1 MSVRSRLRS
10 QAIQVL
16 LGDRSRAVQRFA
28 AEAKRRLTGSQHK
41 VTVFLQLDDPYSYL
55 LSLYLPCVAE
65 EYDVALRFRLTQSVG
80 DDFQPEPGLL
90 AEYALQDCE
99 MLAGE
104 LGVAFLDKGDAPVV
118 EHRRALLGVLAAAA
132 DSDDFPALLCAVL
145 SGYWRGDVEG
155 VARMLGGQGG
165 EDDSGAALIAA
176 NQDKLRDLGHY
187 DAATMHYGGEWYRGI
202 DRLQHLLER
211 LDELG
216 ARRQSGLGPE
226 LAAIRQV
233 TRLTLPATVPSRA
246 QDLPP
251 LDFYFSFRSPYS
263 YLAMQRTLA
272 IADAWQLTLR
282 LRPVL
287 PMVMRGQA
295 VPRAKLAYIGKDAKR
310 EAERHGIEF
319 GSWCDP
325 LGAGVERCL
334 AVLAYAT
341 TEHKSRDFM
350 LAAAE
355 HIWSKGTDVATDS
368 GMRRVTDSLG
378 LFWPDVLASMHDES
392 WRPQVEANQAALAEA
407 GAWGV
412 PTFVFGTLCLWGQDR
427 LWLLAR
433 QIEDRCQDG
442 EGIMV

>member
-10 QAIQVL
+10 QAISVL

-28 AEAKRRLTGSQHK
+28 AEAKRRLTGSQHE
-41 VTVFLQLDDPYSYL
+41 VVVFLQLDDPYSYL
-55 LSLYLPCVAE
+55 LSLYLPWVAD
-65 EYDVALRFRLTQSVG
+65 EYDVALRFHLAQSVG
-80 DDFQPEPGLL
+80 EEFQPEPGLL
-90 AEYALQDCE
+90 AEYALQDCR

-104 LGVAFLDKGDAPVV
+104 LGVPFLDKGDAPVV
-118 EHRRALLGVLAAAA
+118 EHRLVLLDVLASAA
-132 DSDDFPALLCAVL
+132 DSDDFATMLCAVL

-155 VARMLGGQGG
+155 IARMLGGQGG
-165 EDDSGAALIAA
+165 EGGGAALIAA
-176 NQDKLRDLGHY
+176 NQEKLLSLGHY
-187 DAATMHYGGEWYRGI
+187 DAATMFYGGEWYRGI

-211 LDELG
+211 LDSVG
-216 ARRQSGLGPE
+216 ARRQPAMGPE
-226 LAAIRQV
+226 LAAIRQA
-233 TRLTLPATVPSRA
+233 TRLALPATVPSRA
-246 QDLPP
+246 QQLPP

-272 IADAWQLTLR
+272 IADAWRLELR

-287 PMVMRGQA
+287 PMVMRGQDL
-295 VPRAKLAYIGKDAKR
+295 PRAKLVYIGKDARR
-310 EAERHGIEF
+310 EAERHNVEF
-319 GSWCDP
+319 GNWCDP

-334 AVLAYAT
+334 AVLAYAAS
-341 TEHKSRDFM
+341 ERKAREFM
-350 LAAAE
+350 LAAAG
-355 HIWSKGTDVATDS
+355 HIWAKGTDVATDN
-368 GMRRVTDSLG
+368 GMREVTDSLG
-378 LFWPDVLASMHDES
+378 LFWPDVVAAMQNES
-392 WRPQVEANQAALAEA
+392 WRLQVETNQQALAEA